1 MIFRGQTSADPL
13 VQGPRQTPDLQV
25 TNIFTQNIWHQGSTN
40 FGILPSQM
48 GEHGVT
54 LENMEN
60 IENIYKHEADYQKPI
75 QLLEYQMVW
84 REGQI
89 LTKAWRPPSQS
100 RHWSLQCLGDTNTC
114 GHRFAKNN
122 LFMLQSALFMTQ
134 NSLFVN

>member
-48 GEHGVT
+48 GEHGIT

-60 IENIYKHEADYQKPI
+60 IENMYKHEADCQK
-75 QLLEYQMVW
+75 
-84 REGQI
+84 
-89 LTKAWRPPSQS
+89 QS
-100 RHWSLQCLGDTNTC
+100 FYASKHSIYDSKLSICQLGDSQNT
-114 GHRFAKNN
+114 
-122 LFMLQSALFMTQ
+122 LFYVIYS
-134 NSLFVN
+134 SG